1 MALGGEFGGQVAL
14 GSQLGGQFRGQV
26 ALGRPTRGSEGRLGA
41 AVGSNLAVV
50 GSNLAVVRVPPGR
63 VKSLQPFESR
73 ELRDILAE
81 HYVGLPY

>member
-50 GSNLAVVRVPPGR
+50 GSNLAVVTFCT
-63 VKSLQPFESR
+63 L
-73 ELRDILAE
+73 
-81 HYVGLPY
+81 